1 LLNSIWIIDKD
12 TGTCVFLKRYGY
24 DIPDDQTL
32 ISRFF
37 SALWNFFQEIE
48 GRGISTLTTTELDF
62 ALAESERWLYI
73 VAASRDSVHQ
83 LKLVRWVR
91 TLKEEFLTSFEEDA
105 NFQDA
110 GFINKLNQKAD
121 QLVKEWFSEYV
132 DESEVFKIAD
142 LRVAESQGTALNQ
155 LLTMRFGY
163 RGLEILNSLDGL
175 KTVNDIQEESNL
187 SLEKVKELFRIAIQH
202 GLIEQSQRATDLR
215 IPYRTTVTS
224 DVFAYGT
231 DARNKLWKRFDNRGI
246 DVVGTID
253 SIRQVRDISAFLGL
267 DIDLV
272 KEILEYA
279 QKEGLIEW

>member
-1 LLNSIWIIDKD
+1 
-12 TGTCVFLKRYGY
+12 
-24 DIPDDQTL
+24 
-32 ISRFF
+32 
-37 SALWNFFQEIE
+37 
-48 GRGISTLTTTELDF
+48 
-62 ALAESERWLYI
+62 
-73 VAASRDSVHQ
+73 
-83 LKLVRWVR
+83 
-91 TLKEEFLTSFEEDA
+91 
-105 NFQDA
+105 
-110 GFINKLNQKAD
+110 
-121 QLVKEWFSEYV
+121 V

-163 RGLEILNSLDGL
+163 RGLEILKSLDGL
-175 KTVNDIQEESNL
+175 KTVNDIQKESNL

-215 IPYRTTVTS
+215 IPYRTTATS

-231 DARNKLWKRFDNRGI
+231 DARNKLWNRFDNRGI
-246 DVVGTID
+246 DLVGTID
-253 SIRQVRDISAFLGL
+253 SIRQVRDISTFLGL